1 MSKVLTDDM
10 IQQLVDSI
18 VDYPDD
24 NAADIYTQRI
34 KFMDCEL
41 NHTFINHMNC
51 ERYEE
56 ADKLLS
62 NEIRELIANKGNAEA
77 WDILADEEQSCAQ
90 LAGTMENIEEE
101 L

>member
-56 ADKLLS
+56 ADKLLF
-62 NEIRELIANKGNAEA
+62 NEIDKLIRRKGVDEA
-77 WDILADEEQSCAQ
+77 WEILADEEQSCSQ